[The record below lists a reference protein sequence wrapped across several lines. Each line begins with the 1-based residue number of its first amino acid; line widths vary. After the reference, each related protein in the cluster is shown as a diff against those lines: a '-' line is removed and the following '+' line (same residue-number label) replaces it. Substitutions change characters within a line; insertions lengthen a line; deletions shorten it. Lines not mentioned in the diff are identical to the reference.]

1 MAMLQQRQQSR
12 NVECGIGGNT
22 GDRYISTRR
31 GAEFFELM
39 KNSKASGEDR
49 ITEEMLKVG

>member
-1 MAMLQQRQQSR
+1 ML
-12 NVECGIGGNT
+12 NVGLEEIPEIDTFLLEEALN
-22 GDRYISTRR
+22 
-31 GAEFFELM
+31 FLNM